1 LDQCDTEKYM
11 SNPVERVDITTGD
24 RAEHLARGLKSIRD
38 GYVIVVPLE
47 HGYVYACDAFS
58 HFAVRAMHVLRGDG
72 LGVVAQV
79 IIPNAKTAQGLSR
92 SMRDD
97 VQDITNA
104 FWPGLLSINVKPQV
118 GLAWDLGDSGRLD
131 QISLR
136 MPQEGFVLELL
147 QKSGPLAI
155 AGITNNTLPTLLD
168 VERFENPGVDVIFDG
183 GHLLAG
189 PRSTVINVSDNGMEL
204 IREGAISRES
214 LQKLSPDNFA

>member
-1 LDQCDTEKYM
+1 M

-24 RAEHLARGLKSIRD
+24 RSEQLARGLKSIRD

-104 FWPGLLSINVKPQV
+104 FWPGLLSVNVKPQV

-136 MPQEGFVLELL
+136 MPQEGFVLDLL

-155 AGITNNTLPTLLD
+155 AGITNNALPTLLD

-189 PRSTVINVSDNGMEL
+189 PRSTVINVSDDGIEL

>member
-1 LDQCDTEKYM
+1 M
-11 SNPVERVDITTGD
+11 SNSVERVDITVGD
-24 RAEHLARGLKSIRD
+24 RADHLARGLKSIRD

-58 HFAVRAMHVLRGDG
+58 HFAVRAMHVLRGDA

-79 IIPNAKTAQGLSR
+79 IIPTAKTAQGLSR
-92 SMRDD
+92 SMRED
-97 VQDITNA
+97 VQALTNA

-118 GLAWDLGDSGRLD
+118 GLAWDLGDSQRLD

-136 MPQEGFVLELL
+136 MPQDGFVSELM

-155 AGITNNTLPTLLD
+155 ASITSNGLPTLLD

-183 GHLLAG
+183 GHLPAG
-189 PRSTVINVSDNGMEL
+189 PRSTVINVSDDGMQL
-204 IREGAISRES
+204 VREGAILRES
-214 LQKLSPDNFA
+214 LQKVSPDNFGK

>member
-1 LDQCDTEKYM
+1 M
-11 SNPVERVDITTGD
+11 SNPVERVDITTGN

-79 IIPNAKTAQGLSR
+79 IIPNAKTSQGLSR

-155 AGITNNTLPTLLD
+155 AGVTNNALPTLLD

-189 PRSTVINVSDNGMEL
+189 PRSTVIKVSDDGIEL

>member
-1 LDQCDTEKYM
+1 M

-24 RAEHLARGLKSIRD
+24 PAERLARGLKSIRD

-72 LGVVAQV
+72 LGVVSQV
-79 IIPNAKTAQGLSR
+79 IISTAKTAQGLSR

-97 VQDITNA
+97 VQKITDA
-104 FWPGLLSINVKPQV
+104 FWPGLLSVNVKPQV
-118 GLAWDLGDSGRLD
+118 GLAWDLGDSQRLD
-131 QISLR
+131 LISLR
-136 MPQEGFVLELL
+136 MPQEGFVLDLM

-155 AGITNNTLPTLLD
+155 ASITNNGLPTLLD

-183 GHLLAG
+183 GHLPAG
-189 PRSTVINVSDNGMEL
+189 PRSTVINVSDDGMEL

-214 LQKLSPDNFA
+214 LQKVSPDNFA

>member
-1 LDQCDTEKYM
+1 M

-97 VQDITNA
+97 VQDITSA
-104 FWPGLLSINVKPQV
+104 FWPGLLSVNVKPQV

-155 AGITNNTLPTLLD
+155 AGITNNGLPTLLD

-189 PRSTVINVSDNGMEL
+189 PRSTVINVSDDGIEL

>member
-1 LDQCDTEKYM
+1 M
-11 SNPVERVDITTGD
+11 SSPVERVDITSGD

-58 HFAVRAMHVLRGDG
+58 HFAVRAMHVLRADA

-79 IIPNAKTAQGLSR
+79 IIPTAKTAQGLSR
-92 SMRDD
+92 SIRDD

-136 MPQEGFVLELL
+136 MPQEGFVLDLL

-155 AGITNNTLPTLLD
+155 AGITNNGLPTLLD

-204 IREGAISRES
+204 IREDAISRES
-214 LQKLSPDNFA
+214 LQKVSPDNFA

>member
-1 LDQCDTEKYM
+1 M

-24 RAEHLARGLKSIRD
+24 RSEHLARGLKSIRD

-104 FWPGLLSINVKPQV
+104 FWPGLLSVNVKPQV

-155 AGITNNTLPTLLD
+155 AGITNNALPTLLD

-189 PRSTVINVSDNGMEL
+189 PRSTVINVSDDGIEL

>member
-1 LDQCDTEKYM
+1 M

-24 RAEHLARGLKSIRD
+24 RSEHLARGLKSIRD

-79 IIPNAKTAQGLSR
+79 IIPNVKTAQGLSR

-104 FWPGLLSINVKPQV
+104 FWPGLLSVNVKPQV

-136 MPQEGFVLELL
+136 MPQEGFVLDLL

-155 AGITNNTLPTLLD
+155 AGITNNALPTLLD

-183 GHLLAG
+183 GHLLTG
-189 PRSTVINVSDNGMEL
+189 PRSTVINVSDDGMEL

>member
-1 LDQCDTEKYM
+1 M
-11 SNPVERVDITTGD
+11 SSPVERVDITSGD

-58 HFAVRAMHVLRGDG
+58 HFAVRAMHVLRADA

-79 IIPNAKTAQGLSR
+79 IIPTAKTAQGLSR
-92 SMRDD
+92 SIRDE

-136 MPQEGFVLELL
+136 MPQEGFVLDLL

-155 AGITNNTLPTLLD
+155 AGITNNGLPTLLD

-204 IREGAISRES
+204 IREDAISRES
-214 LQKLSPDNFA
+214 LQKVSPDNFA

>member
-1 LDQCDTEKYM
+1 M

-24 RAEHLARGLKSIRD
+24 RSEHLARGLKSIRD

-97 VQDITNA
+97 VQDITSA
-104 FWPGLLSINVKPQV
+104 FWPGLLSVNVKPQV

-155 AGITNNTLPTLLD
+155 AGITNNGLPTLLD

-189 PRSTVINVSDNGMEL
+189 PRSTVINVSDDGIEL

>member
-1 LDQCDTEKYM
+1 M
-11 SNPVERVDITTGD
+11 SSSVERVDITVGD
-24 RAEHLARGLKSIRD
+24 RADHLARGLKSIRD

-58 HFAVRAMHVLRGDG
+58 HFAVRAMHVLRGDA

-79 IIPNAKTAQGLSR
+79 IIPTAKTAQGLSR
-92 SMRDD
+92 SMRED
-97 VQDITNA
+97 VQALTNA

-118 GLAWDLGDSGRLD
+118 GLAWDLGDSQRLD

-136 MPQEGFVLELL
+136 MPQDGFVSELM

-155 AGITNNTLPTLLD
+155 ASITSNGLPTLLD

-183 GHLLAG
+183 GHLPAG
-189 PRSTVINVSDNGMEL
+189 PRSTVINVSDDGMQL
-204 IREGAISRES
+204 VREGAISRES
-214 LQKLSPDNFA
+214 LQKVSPDNFGK

>member
-1 LDQCDTEKYM
+1 M
-11 SNPVERVDITTGD
+11 NSRVERVDITTGD
-24 RAEHLARGLKSIRD
+24 RDEHLARALKSIRD

-58 HFAVRAMHVLRGDG
+58 HFAVRAMHVLRGDA

-92 SMRDD
+92 SMRPD
-97 VQDITNA
+97 VQELTNA
-104 FWPGLLSINVKPQV
+104 FWPGLLSLNVKPQM
-118 GLAWDLGDSGRLD
+118 GLAWDLGDDQRLD

-136 MPQEGFVLELL
+136 MPQEGFVLDLM

-155 AGITNNTLPTLLD
+155 TSITNNGLPTLLD

-183 GHLLAG
+183 GQLPAG
-189 PRSTVINVSDNGMEL
+189 PRTTVINVSDDGMEL
-204 IREGAISRES
+204 VREGAISRES
-214 LQKLSPDNFA
+214 LPKSIS

>member
-1 LDQCDTEKYM
+1 M

-79 IIPNAKTAQGLSR
+79 IIPNVKTAQGLSR

-189 PRSTVINVSDNGMEL
+189 PRSTVINVSDDGMEL

>member
-1 LDQCDTEKYM
+1 M

-24 RAEHLARGLKSIRD
+24 RSEHLARGLKSIRD

-104 FWPGLLSINVKPQV
+104 FWPGLLSVNVKPQV

-155 AGITNNTLPTLLD
+155 AGVTNNALPTLLD

-189 PRSTVINVSDNGMEL
+189 PRSTVINVSDDGMEL

>member
-1 LDQCDTEKYM
+1 M
-11 SNPVERVDITTGD
+11 SNSVERVDITVGN
-24 RAEHLARGLKSIRD
+24 RADHLARGLKSIRD

-58 HFAVRAMHVLRGDG
+58 HFAVRAMHVLRGDA

-79 IIPNAKTAQGLSR
+79 IIPTAKTAQGLSR
-92 SMRDD
+92 SMRED
-97 VQDITNA
+97 VQALTNA

-118 GLAWDLGDSGRLD
+118 GLAWDLGDSQRLD

-136 MPQEGFVLELL
+136 MPQDGFVSELM

-155 AGITNNTLPTLLD
+155 ASITSNGLPTLLD

-183 GHLLAG
+183 GHLPAG
-189 PRSTVINVSDNGMEL
+189 PRSTVINVSDDGMQL
-204 IREGAISRES
+204 VREGAISRES
-214 LQKLSPDNFA
+214 LQKVSPDNFGK